1 MNPAG
6 CPAAVCVFAPPA
18 IQRELTLAE
27 RARLPADMRSLPD
40 RPLICQACGCV
51 YWRDRGGFA
60 HIFGHLNEDFRPHR
74 PLAGR

>member
-1 MNPAG
+1 M
-6 CPAAVCVFAPPA
+6 
-18 IQRELTLAE
+18 AE